1 MAEIQLGAG
10 VVLIADLFG
19 QGFNFLRQNGDATT
33 DFVVT
38 YFRNQHLFTNLITV
52 GAVVDTVI
60 GQTAAHLIH
69 GHVVLFGDVGDGLV
83 ELIVRDL
90 HAHFLAHLQ
99 DNLVHDQTL
108 KDLMTQGGVIRQLLP
123 GLAGVQFYRLHQA
136 IDVAFKNNA
145 IIDDSRY
152 FIDNLWG
159 SETGIRDHGDTEKQ
173 RFPVL
178 HTFSISINRNCGL
191 RVNQPH
197 HRELWYGKMFERSIC
212 WVPRP

>member
-1 MAEIQLGAG
+1 VAQVQLGAG
-10 VVLIADLFG
+10 VVLVANLFG
-19 QGFNFLRQNGDATT
+19 QRFHFLRQHGDATT
-33 DFVVT
+33 HFVVT
-38 YFRNQHLFTNLITV
+38 HFRNQHLFTDLVTV
-52 GAVVDTVI
+52 GVVVDAVI

-69 GHVVLFGDVGDGLV
+69 GHVVLFGDVGDGLI

-99 DNLVHDQTL
+99 NDLVHDQTFE
-108 KDLMTQGGVIRQLLP
+108 DLMTQGRVIRQLLT
-123 GLAGVQFYRLHQA
+123 GLASIELNRLHQA
-136 IDVAFKNNA
+136 IDVAFKHDA

-178 HTFSISINRNCGL
+178 HTFSISINRKCGL
-191 RVNQPH
+191 RCKPATSQGALV
-197 HRELWYGKMFERSIC
+197 R
-212 WVPRP
+212 